1 MNPEFKWWGWIQ
13 TGNIKSMKYKFVAF
27 SWEVELLFFQSF
39 ICLLFFFF
47 IKLQMRVL
55 GESWRIGKF
64 EGFKKEE
71 RYEVVELEHGR
82 VHCLNLTLRLSL
94 QDFPKYCS

>member
-1 MNPEFKWWGWIQ
+1 
-13 TGNIKSMKYKFVAF
+13 
-27 SWEVELLFFQSF
+27 
-39 ICLLFFFF
+39 
-47 IKLQMRVL
+47 MRVL

-71 RYEVVELEHGR
+71 RYEVIELEHGR